1 MGKCILSPS
10 SGARPRPVLIKL
22 ATTWDRKVVLLH
34 KRNLQDFRLKHLF
47 LRADVLPE
55 HRLRQSSSIVRAK
68 PPADDLQLPVNSAA
82 ASAVLTSPGQS
93 QPSVSTPAP
102 KLSSTVQSS
111 TVPHP
116 HIATSSSVPLH
127 SLSSSCDRLWRSSS
141 VDSASSSS
149 STSTIVEGLDSQ

>member
-1 MGKCILSPS
+1 MGKRILSPS
-10 SGARPRPVLIKL
+10 FGARPRPVLIKL

-93 QPSVSTPAP
+93 
-102 KLSSTVQSS
+102 
-111 TVPHP
+111 
-116 HIATSSSVPLH
+116 
-127 SLSSSCDRLWRSSS
+127 
-141 VDSASSSS
+141 
-149 STSTIVEGLDSQ
+149 